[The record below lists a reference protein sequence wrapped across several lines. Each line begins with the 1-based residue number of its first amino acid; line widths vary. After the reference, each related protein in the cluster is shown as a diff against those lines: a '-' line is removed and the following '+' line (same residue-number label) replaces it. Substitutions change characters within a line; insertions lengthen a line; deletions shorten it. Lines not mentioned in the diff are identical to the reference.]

1 MAIQD
6 AAPAVDADAFGRLFD
21 DWLDPIYG
29 FVARRVAD
37 REAVE
42 EVTARTFERA
52 LDVLLQGRGPPR
64 EIGGFLLRVASS
76 AVVDHARRLRREIPA
91 GVRASDLDEDGDA
104 EAALWLA
111 DAVAARMFAAAV
123 DGIALRR
130 ATLTGSVTRISGRC
144 SWATSTA
151 WTGTG
156 SPRSWVAQRGR
167 HRPAFTEPSNALTA
181 ELSRSEPDVA

>member
-1 MAIQD
+1 MAIHEP
-6 AAPAVDADAFGRLFD
+6 APAVDAVAFGRLFD
-21 DWLDPIYG
+21 EWLDPIYG

-42 EVTARTFERA
+42 EVTARTFQRA
-52 LDVLLQGRGPPR
+52 LDVLLQGGVTFEGLP
-64 EIGGFLLRVASS
+64 GFLLRVASS

-104 EAALWLA
+104 EAAAWLA

-130 ATLTGSVTRISGRC
+130 ATLRLDDEDLRTVLLGYLDGLDRHGIAAVLGC
-144 SWATSTA
+144 SSEAATVRLH
-151 WTGTG
+151 
-156 SPRSWVAQRGR
+156 RSL
-167 HRPAFTEPSNALTA
+167 NALIA
-181 ELSRSEPDVA
+181 ELSRSEADVA